1 MNKKLIKKIVGF
13 FSPLTSIKWIT
24 GRENKIITNYFPIL
38 WNCRIKIWGSRNRI
52 EIAEGAMIKNVMFY
66 IRGNETVIT
75 IGKNVRITGGEIWM
89 EDDHS
94 EIRISDNTTIESAH
108 LAAIEGK
115 KIILGED
122 CMLANGIDIR
132 TGDSHSILSKGER
145 INPAN
150 DVVIGNHVWIGAH
163 VSILRD
169 VKIGNNSIIGTR
181 ALVTSGVYPAGVIL
195 GGIPSRVLK
204 EDVSWDRQRI

>member
-13 FSPLTSIKWIT
+13 FSPLTSTKWIT
-24 GRENKIITNYFPIL
+24 GRENKIITNYFPII

-52 EIAEGAMIKNVMFY
+52 EIGEGAMIKNVMFY
-66 IRGNETVIT
+66 IRGNETVIN
-75 IGKNVRITGGEIWM
+75 IGKNVRISGGEIWI

-122 CMLANGIDIR
+122 CMLANDIDIR
-132 TGDSHSILSKGER
+132 TGDSHSILSKDER

-181 ALVTSGVYPAGVIL
+181 ALVTSGAYPEGVIL